1 MSRVVA
7 VVPLKERSQRFPGK
21 NFAVLN
27 EKPLYE
33 SILNSLSLVNEIE
46 EIYIYSSSTKF
57 KVPFQNKTK
66 KIFHKTR
73 VEDLDGDDV
82 SINEV
87 LRHFL
92 NETEAEIIVL
102 AHATAPFISAETI
115 SVCINR
121 VTNGL
126 NDSALA
132 AIELHKFAVFNG
144 AALNFNRDEDLPP
157 LQRIE
162 PVIIEQGG
170 LYVFRKSDFLVT
182 NSRVGVNPY
191 FAYVNLFESIDID
204 TPEDF
209 ELAKAMSLMKRL
221 DS

>member
-21 NFAVLN
+21 NLAILN

-33 SILNSLSLVNEIE
+33 SILNSLSLVNEID
-46 EIYIYSSSTKF
+46 EIYIFSSSAKF
-57 KVPFQNKTK
+57 KVPFQDKTK

-73 VEDLDGDDV
+73 PEDLDGDDV

-87 LRHFL
+87 LRVFL
-92 NETEAEIIVL
+92 HETEAETIVL
-102 AHATAPFISAETI
+102 AHATSPFISPETI
-115 SVCINR
+115 STCIKKV
-121 VTNGL
+121 VTGL

-132 AIELHKFAVFNG
+132 AVRLHKFAVFNG
-144 AALNFNRDEDLPP
+144 IALNFKRDEDLPP
-157 LQRIE
+157 LQTIE
-162 PVIIEQGG
+162 PVVIEQGG
-170 LYVFRKSDFLVT
+170 LYVFRKSEFLT
-182 NSRVGVNPY
+182 SNSRVGTNPH
-191 FAYVNLFESIDID
+191 FAYVDLFEGIDID

-209 ELAKAMSLMKRL
+209 DLAKAMTCINRV

>member
-21 NFAVLN
+21 NFVALN

-33 SILNSLSLVNEIE
+33 SILNSLSLVNEIQ

-57 KVPFQNKTK
+57 RVPFQNKTK

-144 AALNFNRDEDLPP
+144 TALNFNRDEDLPP

-182 NSRVGVNPY
+182 NSRVGFNPY
-191 FAYVNLFESIDID
+191 FAYLNFFESIDID
-204 TPEDF
+204 TLEDF
-209 ELAKAMSLMKRL
+209 ELAKALSLMKRL

>member
-21 NFAVLN
+21 NFVVLN

-73 VEDLDGDDV
+73 VEDLDGDNV

-115 SVCINR
+115 SVCVNR

-144 AALNFNRDEDLPP
+144 TALNFNRDEDLPP

-191 FAYVNLFESIDID
+191 FAYVNSFESIDID
-204 TPEDF
+204 TQEDF

>member
-21 NFAVLN
+21 NLAILN

-33 SILNSLSLVNEIE
+33 SILKSLSLVNEID
-46 EIYIYSSSTKF
+46 EIYIFSSSTKF
-57 KVPFQNKTK
+57 KVPFQDKTK

-73 VEDLDGDDV
+73 AEDLDGDDV

-87 LRHFL
+87 LRVFL
-92 NETEAEIIVL
+92 NETEAETIVL
-102 AHATAPFISAETI
+102 AHATSPFISPETI
-115 SVCINR
+115 SICIKK
-121 VTNGL
+121 VTSGS

-132 AIELHKFAVFNG
+132 AIKLHKFAVFNG
-144 AALNFNRDEDLPP
+144 IALNFNRGMDLPP
-157 LQRIE
+157 LQTIE
-162 PVIIEQGG
+162 PVVIEQGG
-170 LYVFRKSDFLVT
+170 LYVFSKSEFLAS
-182 NSRVGVNPY
+182 NSRVGANPH
-191 FAYVNLFESIDID
+191 FAYLDLYESTDID

-209 ELAKAMSLMKRL
+209 ELAKALTLTKEI

>member
-21 NFAVLN
+21 NFVALN

-46 EIYIYSSSTKF
+46 EIYIYSSSKKF

-144 AALNFNRDEDLPP
+144 TALNFNRAEDLPP

-191 FAYVNLFESIDID
+191 FAYLNLFESIDID
-204 TPEDF
+204 TLEDF

>member
-21 NFAVLN
+21 NFVILN

-33 SILNSLSLVNEIE
+33 SILNSLSLVNEIQ

-57 KVPFQNKTK
+57 RVPFQNKTK

-144 AALNFNRDEDLPP
+144 TALNFNRAEDLPP

-191 FAYVNLFESIDID
+191 FAYLNLFESIDID
-204 TPEDF
+204 TLEDF

>member
-1 MSRVVA
+1 MGRVVA

-21 NFAVLN
+21 NLAILN

-33 SILNSLSLVNEIE
+33 SILNSLSLVNEID
-46 EIYIYSSSTKF
+46 EIYIFSSSAKF

-73 VEDLDGDDV
+73 PEDLDGDDI

-87 LRHFL
+87 LRVFL
-92 NETEAEIIVL
+92 NDTEAETIVL
-102 AHATAPFISAETI
+102 AHATSPFISPETI
-115 SVCINR
+115 SICVKKV
-121 VTNGL
+121 VTGL

-132 AIELHKFAVFNG
+132 AVKLHKFAVFNG
-144 AALNFNRDEDLPP
+144 IALNFKRDEDLPP
-157 LQRIE
+157 LQTIE

-170 LYVFRKSDFLVT
+170 LYVFRKSEFLAS
-182 NSRVGVNPY
+182 NSRVGTNPH
-191 FAYVNLFESIDID
+191 FAFVNLFEGTDID

-209 ELAKAMSLMKRL
+209 DLAKAMTINKRV
-221 DS
+221 DP

>member
-21 NFAVLN
+21 NFVALN

-144 AALNFNRDEDLPP
+144 TALNFNRAEDLPP

-191 FAYVNLFESIDID
+191 FAYLNLFESIDID
-204 TPEDF
+204 TLEDF